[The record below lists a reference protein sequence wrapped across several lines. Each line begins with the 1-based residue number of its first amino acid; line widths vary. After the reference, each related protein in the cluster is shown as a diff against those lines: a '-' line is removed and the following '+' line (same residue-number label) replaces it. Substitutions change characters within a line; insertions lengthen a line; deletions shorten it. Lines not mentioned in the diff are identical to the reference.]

1 MSLKITGTG
10 KACPE
15 FILTNS
21 DLTELVDTS
30 DEWIT
35 SRTGIKT
42 RYISTDETLL
52 DIAVK
57 AAKEALMRS
66 GIEPGDLD
74 LIICSTM
81 QGDFITPSL
90 ACQIQK
96 EIGAECPAFDMN
108 GACTGFIYA
117 IDVAKSYFDAGR
129 AINILI
135 VAAEQMSK
143 LLDWKDRETCVL
155 FGDGAGAA
163 VFSKGTGLLAIKI
176 TAKGDDKL
184 LTIPGT
190 SGNSPFWTGSR
201 EDSFLHMQGKE
212 VFKFAVNAM
221 CRDIE
226 DALDQAGITMKEVKK
241 VIPHQA
247 NMRIIK
253 AASER
258 FGITDDQLAV
268 GIDRYGNTSSA
279 SIPILL
285 CELMESGEL
294 REGDIVVLSAFGGG
308 LTSGACIIKI

>member
-1 MSLKITGTG
+1 
-10 KACPE
+10 
-15 FILTNS
+15 
-21 DLTELVDTS
+21 
-30 DEWIT
+30 
-35 SRTGIKT
+35 
-42 RYISTDETLL
+42 
-52 DIAVK
+52 
-57 AAKEALMRS
+57 
-66 GIEPGDLD
+66 
-74 LIICSTM
+74 
-81 QGDFITPSL
+81 
-90 ACQIQK
+90 
-96 EIGAECPAFDMN
+96 
-108 GACTGFIYA
+108 
-117 IDVAKSYFDAGR
+117 
-129 AINILI
+129 
-135 VAAEQMSK
+135 
-143 LLDWKDRETCVL
+143 
-155 FGDGAGAA
+155 
-163 VFSKGTGLLAIKI
+163 
-176 TAKGDDKL
+176 
-184 LTIPGT
+184 
-190 SGNSPFWTGSR
+190 
-201 EDSFLHMQGKE
+201 MQGKE